1 MREEKVESIVQNALK
16 DYFKGSIEEI
26 RETDEENI
34 SSSGLHSLDQ
44 SDLKASQKLFIG
56 GRHSLQKRNSEPHF
70 GQICLLKSGIAE
82 GIEPV
87 KASLSQEANV
97 LRPVTSCEPRVDL
110 ELKLDVAFSL
120 PNTQRKEESPEPI
133 ICEKATEKI
142 EPEREKNDPFKP
154 AQRRTLSEVSIE
166 AFQAFSDAPEEKE
179 LRSSNVSEENRP
191 KVWES
196 PLSKRDNSS
205 RKTSPDCARN
215 GRTFR
220 AMELSPFVTNDRP
233 SSPTPLKS
241 ASKSIGKTQKQ
252 APLHAKLGVATAKT
266 EPFERRSPHLDPAL
280 GRGRTLLAN
289 PLPFRNQRSPEK
301 SHSLSKGSNF
311 PRPSLFDPSNKEN
324 RVPSTQPPIE
334 TPPIGTRLTLEV
346 PSDSQIPGNNPKLLS
361 NLKKFSMSPGVK
373 SFAFK

>member
-44 SDLKASQKLFIG
+44 SDLKASQKLFMG
-56 GRHSLQKRNSEPHF
+56 GRPCLQKRNSDPHF
-70 GQICLLKSGIAE
+70 GQISLLKSGIAE
-82 GIEPV
+82 GVEPV

-97 LRPVTSCEPRVDL
+97 LRPVPSCEPRVDL

-120 PNTQRKEESPEPI
+120 PNTQRKEEQPEI
-133 ICEKATEKI
+133 LSSEKPQEKF
-142 EPEREKNDPFKP
+142 EPEREKNDSFKP
-154 AQRRTLSEVSIE
+154 SQHRTLSEVSIE
-166 AFQAFSDAPEEKE
+166 GFQPFSDVPDEKEPHFSDA
-179 LRSSNVSEENRP
+179 SEENRP

-196 PLSKRDNSS
+196 PLSKQGNSS
-205 RKTSPDCARN
+205 RKNSPDCARN

-220 AMELSPFVTNDRP
+220 AMELSPHVTSDRP
-233 SSPTPLKS
+233 SSPTVIKS
-241 ASKSIGKTQKQ
+241 ASKSIGKSQKQ
-252 APLHAKLGVATAKT
+252 QPIQTKIGLTTAKT
-266 EPFERRSPHLDPAL
+266 EPFERRSPHLDPTL
-280 GRGRTLLAN
+280 SRGRTLLSNA
-289 PLPFRNQRSPEK
+289 LPFRNQRSPEK
-301 SHSLSKGSNF
+301 SISVSKGSTF

-324 RVPSTQPPIE
+324 RVPASQPPSE
-334 TPPIGTRLTLEV
+334 TTATGTRLTLEV
-346 PSDSQIPGNNPKLLS
+346 SPDSQSPGNSSKLLA